1 MKSTIYRQAYPNPYH
16 ECIEVPDEPP
26 EYILIPC
33 RACDSGIF
41 YITDFTNVI
50 N

>member
-26 EYILIPC
+26 EYI
-33 RACDSGIF
+33 SF
-41 YITDFTNVI
+41 HVEHVI
-50 N
+50 VVFSI